1 MSASLTLRVTS
12 IRSQNPRGMGGCI
25 FAGTSID
32 QHGSVLDARAYY
44 VVRASG
50 TLLGENRVQ
59 VGQWWRVV
67 GPCRQRTNLVNG
79 FEVAERQ
86 IEPTEL
92 EFLLPSG
99 EHVVTL
105 MAESDDF
112 RGIGYGKAR
121 KLWETF
127 GNRLYTLLDDGDVVA
142 LTKVLTEESAQQAV
156 AAWALQGNTRM
167 LQWLQRHGFDT
178 TIGRKI
184 LKFFGA
190 DASVRIE
197 EDPYRLISF
206 CASWKAVDG
215 LARSKFSI
223 RLDDHRRLRGA
234 IEEALY
240 RLFDSGHTCA
250 TRAMLVDRLVG
261 VFGPQTPQFRWRTL
275 IDAALDQGHWNGSYV
290 LGHDDVI
297 HPTGPLVMETAVAQA
312 IAQRLLDPA
321 VQSIVTDV
329 ELERILQRY
338 EMAEGLA
345 LNEEQREAVYVA
357 ANNAFALVTGGAGV
371 GKTTVL
377 KAVYAAYERA
387 GIRIYQMALAGRA
400 AKRMQEATGRPAST
414 IAGFLRNVGR
424 EALDGPLVVV
434 VDEASM
440 LDIVTMHRLCRALPA
455 HARLLLVGDPA
466 QLMPV
471 GPGLVL
477 HALVGLPQ
485 ISSSELKVVKRYGN
499 AIAQAAQAIRIGVWP
514 SLPTD
519 PTAPI
524 SMLVCANLRHEG
536 PDSIAAT
543 ALKLYQ
549 ADPNSTQ
556 ILCARRSGPDGT
568 RWLNSACQAAMTST
582 SRPLVVWS
590 DEHGSHART
599 GFHEGDLVLC
609 TKNLWS
615 LGLQNGSLGR
625 LAQIEEPPRMLSNEA
640 GKPIGL
646 AIGWILWDDG
656 ERRPVFE
663 HMLDDLELGYA
674 ITVHK
679 AQGSQWPRVV
689 IPVTG
694 NRLLDRTL
702 LYTAITRAQQ
712 QVIMVGDVDAARAA
726 VEMMPKAHF
735 RQVGLTGQ
743 LLSQLHAK
751 SSQRREN
758 VNNGRETRDLLT
770 FDE

>member
-1 MSASLTLRVTS
+1 MNTALTLRVTS
-12 IRSQNPRGMGGCI
+12 IRSQNPRGTGGCI
-25 FAGTSID
+25 FAGSSID
-32 QHGSVLDARAYY
+32 EHGNVLEARAYY
-44 VVRASG
+44 VVRAPG
-50 TLLGENRVQ
+50 ALLGENRVQ
-59 VGQWWRVV
+59 VGQWWRVE
-67 GPCRQRTNLVNG
+67 GPCRQRTNLLNG

-92 EFLLPSG
+92 DFLLPSG
-99 EHVVTL
+99 EHIVTL

-127 GNRLYTLLDDGDVVA
+127 GNRLYALLDDGDVA
-142 LTKVLTEESAQQAV
+142 TLTKVLTEESAQQAV
-156 AAWALQGNTRM
+156 AAWALQGNTRT
-167 LQWLQRHGFDT
+167 LQWLQRHGFHT

-206 CASWKAVDG
+206 CATWKAVDG

-223 RLDDHRRLRGA
+223 RVDDHRRLRGA

-250 TRAMLVDRLVG
+250 TRAMLADRLVG

-321 VQSIVTDV
+321 GQSILTDV
-329 ELERILQRY
+329 VLERILQRY

-345 LNEEQREAVYVA
+345 LNEEQREAVHVA
-357 ANNAFALVTGGAGV
+357 TNNAFALMTGGAGV

-414 IAGFLRNVGR
+414 IASFLRNVGR

-440 LDIVTMHRLCRALPA
+440 LDIVTMHRLCRELPA

-499 AIAQAAQAIRIGVWP
+499 AIAQAAQSIRNGVWP

-524 SMLVCANLRHEG
+524 SMLACTNLSHDG
-536 PDSIAAT
+536 PGSIAAT
-543 ALKLYQ
+543 VLKLYQ
-549 ADPNSTQ
+549 ADPDNTQ
-556 ILCARRSGPDGT
+556 ILCARRNGPDGT
-568 RWLNSACQAAMTST
+568 RGLNAACQAALTAR
-582 SRPLVVWS
+582 SRPLTVWS
-590 DEHGSHART
+590 DEHESAVRT
-599 GFHEGDLVLC
+599 GFHQNDLVLC
-609 TKNLWS
+609 TRNMWS

-625 LAQIEEPPRMLSNEA
+625 LVQIEDSPRMLTDEA
-640 GKPIGL
+640 GKEVGF

-663 HMLDDLELGYA
+663 EMLDDLELGFA

-679 AQGSQWPRVV
+679 AQGSQWPKV
-689 IPVTG
+689 IVPVTG

-702 LYTAITRAQQ
+702 LYTAITRAQT
-712 QVIMVGDVDAARAA
+712 QVILVGDVDAARAA
-726 VEMMPKAHF
+726 VEAMPKVHF

-743 LLSQLHAK
+743 LLSQLQAAP
-751 SSQRREN
+751 SSRREN
-758 VNNGRETRDLLT
+758 VNNGSKTAHVLT
-770 FDE
+770 L

>member
-1 MSASLTLRVTS
+1 
-12 IRSQNPRGMGGCI
+12 MGGCI
-25 FAGTSID
+25 FAGLAID
-32 QHGSVLDARAYY
+32 AQGNVFDARAYY

-50 TLLGENRVQ
+50 ALLGENRVQ
-59 VGQWWRVV
+59 VGQWWRVD
-67 GPCRQRTNLVNG
+67 GPCVQRTSLVNG

-86 IEPTEL
+86 IEPTQL
-92 EFLLPSG
+92 DFLLPSG

-127 GNRLYTLLDDGDVVA
+127 GNRLFALLDEGDVA
-142 LTKVLTEESAQQAV
+142 TLTKVLTAASATHAV
-156 AAWALQGNTRM
+156 AAWALQGDTRT
-167 LQWLQRHGFDT
+167 LQWLQGHGFDT

-197 EDPYRLISF
+197 EDPYRLVSF
-206 CASWKAVDG
+206 CATWKAVDG

-250 TRAMLVDRLVG
+250 TRAMLAERLVG

-290 LGHDDVI
+290 LGYDDVI

-312 IAQRLLDPA
+312 IAQRLLDPSD
-321 VQSIVTDV
+321 QSVVSGT
-329 ELERILQRY
+329 ELERLLQRY
-338 EMAEGLA
+338 ETAEGLA
-345 LNEEQREAVYVA
+345 LNDEQRQAVYVA
-357 ANNAFALVTGGAGV
+357 ANNTFALVTGGAGV

-377 KAVYAAYERA
+377 KAIYAAYERA

-400 AKRMQEATGRPAST
+400 AKRMQESTGRPAAT
-414 IAGFLRNVGR
+414 IASFLRNVGR
-424 EALDGPLVVV
+424 EALDGSLVVV

-440 LDIVTMHRLCRALPA
+440 LDIVTMHRLCRELPA
-455 HARLLLVGDPA
+455 HARLLLVGDPG

-485 ISSSELKVVKRYGN
+485 ISSSELKVVKRYGD
-499 AIAQAAQAIRIGVWP
+499 AIARAAQAIRNGVWP
-514 SLPTD
+514 TLPAD

-524 SMLVCANLRHEG
+524 SMLACATLRHDG
-536 PDSIAAT
+536 PDSIAET
-543 ALKLYQ
+543 VLRLYQ
-549 ADPNSTQ
+549 VDPGNTQ
-556 ILCARRSGPDGT
+556 ILCARRNGPDGT
-568 RWLNSACQAAMTST
+568 RGLNAACQAALTAG
-582 SRPLVVWS
+582 SRPLTLWS
-590 DEHGSHART
+590 DEHDSAVRT
-599 GFHEGDLVLC
+599 GFHENDLVLC
-609 TKNLWS
+609 TRNLWS

-625 LAQIEEPPRMLSNEA
+625 LVQIEDPPRMLTNDA
-640 GKPIGL
+640 GEESGL

-663 HMLDDLELGYA
+663 DMLDDLELGFA

-702 LYTAITRAQQ
+702 LYTAITRAQE
-712 QVIMVGDVDAARAA
+712 QVILVGDVDAARAA
-726 VEMMPKAHF
+726 VEAMPRAHF

-743 LLSQLHAK
+743 LLSQLQARP
-751 SSQRREN
+751 SRQLGN
-758 VNNGRETRDLLT
+758 VNNTPYEPDLLT
-770 FDE
+770 NIEPTVAETLSLTHIERY

>member
-1 MSASLTLRVTS
+1 VNMALTLRVTS
-12 IRSQNPRGMGGCI
+12 IRSQNPHGMGGCI
-25 FAGTSID
+25 FAGAAID
-32 QHGSVLDARAYY
+32 MQGNVIDARAYY
-44 VVRASG
+44 VVRAPRA
-50 TLLGENRVQ
+50 LLGENRVQ
-59 VGQWWRVV
+59 VGQWWHVE
-67 GPCRQRTNLVNG
+67 GPCRQRMNLANG
-79 FEVAERQ
+79 FEVSERQ
-86 IEPTEL
+86 IEPTVL

-121 KLWETF
+121 KLWEMF
-127 GNRLYTLLDDGDVVA
+127 GNSLYALLDHGDVDT
-142 LTKVLTEESAQQAV
+142 LTRVLTEESAQHAV
-156 AAWALQGNTRM
+156 KAWALQGDTRT
-167 LQWLQRHGFDT
+167 LQWLQQRGFDT
-178 TIGRKI
+178 VIGRKI

-206 CASWKAVDG
+206 CATWKSVDA
-215 LARSKFSI
+215 LARSTFAI
-223 RLDDHRRLRGA
+223 RVDDHRRLRGA
-234 IEEALY
+234 VEEALY
-240 RLFDSGHTCA
+240 RLFDSGHTCVS
-250 TRAMLVDRLVG
+250 RAMLADRLVG
-261 VFGPQTPQFRWRTL
+261 VLGSQTPLFRWRAL
-275 IDAALDQGHWNGSYV
+275 IDGALDQGLWNGSYV
-290 LGHDDVI
+290 LGHDDAI
-297 HPTGPLVMETAVAQA
+297 HPTGPLVMETVVAQTV
-312 IAQRLLDPA
+312 AQRLLDPSD
-321 VQSIVTDV
+321 QSVIGDI
-329 ELERILQRY
+329 ELERLLQRY
-338 EMAEGLA
+338 EMSEGFA
-345 LNEEQREAVYVA
+345 LNDEQRQAVRVA

-377 KAVYAAYERA
+377 KAVYAVYDRA
-387 GIRIYQMALAGRA
+387 GIRVYQMALAGRA

-414 IAGFLRNVGR
+414 IASFLRNVGR
-424 EALDGPLVVV
+424 DALNGPLVIV

-440 LDIVTMHRLCRALPA
+440 LDIVTMHRLCRDLPS

-485 ISSSELKVVKRYGN
+485 IASSELKVVKRYGN
-499 AIAQAAQAIRIGVWP
+499 AIARAADAMRSGVWP
-514 SLPTD
+514 ALPAD

-524 SMLVCANLRHEG
+524 SMLACLGLRHDG
-536 PDSIAAT
+536 PDSLAA
-543 ALKLYQ
+543 AVLKLYQ
-549 ADPNSTQ
+549 DDPVNTQ
-556 ILCARRSGPDGT
+556 ILCARRRGPDGT
-568 RWLNSACQAAMTST
+568 HLLNAVCQTALTIK

-590 DEHGSHART
+590 DEQESEVRT

-625 LAQIEEPPRMLSNEA
+625 LVQVEMPPRMLTNDA
-640 GKPIGL
+640 GEEIGL

-663 HMLDDLELGYA
+663 HMLDDLEPGFA

-679 AQGSQWPRVV
+679 AQGSQWPRVI

-702 LYTAITRAQQ
+702 LYTAVTRAQQ
-712 QVIMVGDVDAARAA
+712 QVILVGDVDAARAA
-726 VEMMPKAHF
+726 VEAMPKVHF

-743 LLSQLHAK
+743 LLSQLHVK
-751 SSQRREN
+751 SSMRPED
-758 VNNGRETRDLLT
+758 VNSRLGTEGLLT
-770 FDE
+770 S

>member
-1 MSASLTLRVTS
+1 VSASLTLRVTS

-32 QHGSVLDARAYY
+32 QHGTVLDARAYY

-59 VGQWWRVV
+59 VGQWWRVA
-67 GPCRQRTNLVNG
+67 GPCRQRMNLVNG

-127 GNRLYTLLDDGDVVA
+127 GNRLYTLLDDGDVAA
-142 LTKVLTEESAQQAV
+142 LAKVLTVETAQQAV
-156 AAWALQGNTRM
+156 VAWALQGNTRT
-167 LQWLQRHGFDT
+167 LQWLQRYGFDT
-178 TIGRKI
+178 MIGRKI

-197 EDPYRLISF
+197 EDPYRLVSF
-206 CASWKAVDG
+206 CATWKAVDG
-215 LARSKFSI
+215 LARSKFLV

-312 IAQRLLDPA
+312 LSQRLLDTA

-329 ELERILQRY
+329 ELEHILQRY

-377 KAVYAAYERA
+377 KAMYAAYERA

-414 IAGFLRNVGR
+414 IASFLRNVGR
-424 EALDGPLVVV
+424 EALDGPMVVV

-440 LDIVTMHRLCRALPA
+440 VDIVTMHRLCRELPA

-499 AIAQAAQAIRIGVWP
+499 AIAQAAQAIRIGLWP
-514 SLPTD
+514 SLPMD
-519 PTAPI
+519 PMAPI
-524 SMLVCANLRHEG
+524 SMLACANLRHDG
-536 PDSIAAT
+536 PDSIAET
-543 ALKLYQ
+543 VLSLYQ
-549 ADPNSTQ
+549 ADPDNTQ
-556 ILCARRSGPDGT
+556 ILCARKSGPDGT
-568 RWLNSACQAAMTST
+568 RGLNMACQAALTAR
-582 SRPLVVWS
+582 SRPLTIWS
-590 DEHGSHART
+590 DEHDSAVRT
-599 GFHEGDLVLC
+599 GFHENDLVLC
-609 TKNLWS
+609 TRNMWS

-625 LAQIEEPPRMLSNEA
+625 LVQIEEPPRMLTDEA
-640 GKPIGL
+640 GEEIGL

-656 ERRPVFE
+656 ERRPVFDD
-663 HMLDDLELGYA
+663 MLDDFELGFA

-679 AQGSQWPRVV
+679 AQGSQWPRVIV
-689 IPVTG
+689 PVAG

-702 LYTAITRAQQ
+702 LYTAITRAQA
-712 QVIMVGDVDAARAA
+712 QVILVGDVDAARAA
-726 VEMMPKAHF
+726 VEAMPKAHF
-735 RQVGLTGQ
+735 RQTGLTGQ
-743 LLSQLHAK
+743 LLSHLQVK
-751 SSQRREN
+751 SSRHVEMSITSPNRQ
-758 VNNGRETRDLLT
+758 TY
-770 FDE
+770 